1 MKYPVGP
8 ITRANAAETDPGKLA
23 ALLNQLLYEA
33 DFREVVVP
41 SVGPQSRRIW
51 GCSDMIF
58 KGSARLPSGM
68 KAEERENYVNP
79 EVLMRAIRDY
89 LEFCSFAE
97 VIP

>member
-8 ITRANAAETDPGKLA
+8 KTQAKAAETDPGKLA
-23 ALLNQLLYEA
+23 ALLNRLLYEA

-41 SVGPQSRRIW
+41 SVGPYPRRIW

-58 KGSARLPSGM
+58 KGSDKLPSGM
-68 KAEERENYVNP
+68 RVEERENYVNP